1 MKEFTKEH
9 SLMVKGVAIMLLL
22 VYHLF
27 HEQEVLTQ
35 MQVNYAP
42 FSEEAFLRFA
52 GFGNICVAV
61 FVMLTAYGI
70 SKMVFS
76 YAEADIKEIYAKSL
90 KRFGK
95 LMLNFS
101 IVYVTINFI
110 CFPYLN
116 YASLYGEGKQGI
128 LMMLC
133 DATGLSAV
141 LKTPMLNATWWYMKI
156 AYVLIF
162 LIPLLALLVK
172 KVGNTALLMAF
183 LAPFVISFD
192 SDIERYF
199 FVAAFGVCMAYGKWT
214 EKIMSLKIHSVFWW
228 IGGILGAVLCVLI
241 RQNALVKDWFWNY
254 VDAFIAFF
262 IILVTVMTIGKV
274 PALNKILMFL
284 GKHSM
289 NIFLVHTFFYM
300 IVWRKY
306 IYYFKYAVVTFLILL
321 GVSLVYSVVLEF
333 VKKIIWKFLKFLKK
347 KVKRTKVF

>member
-1 MKEFTKEH
+1 MKRFTKEQ
-9 SLMVKGVAIMLLL
+9 SLIVKGVAIMLLL

-27 HEQEVLTQ
+27 HEQYVLEE

-42 FSEEAFLRFA
+42 FSENAFLQFA
-52 GFGNICVAV
+52 GFGNICVAI

-70 SKMVFS
+70 STPVF
-76 YAEADIKEIYAKSL
+76 EKTVFDIKEIYGKSL

-101 IVYVTINFI
+101 IVYVTANLI

-128 LMMLC
+128 IMMLC

-141 LKTPMLNATWWYMKI
+141 MKTPMLNGTWWYMKI

-162 LIPLLALLVK
+162 LIPLLAWVVK
-172 KVGNTALLMAF
+172 KVGNVALLLAF

-192 SDIERYF
+192 ADIERYF
-199 FVAAFGVCMAYGKWT
+199 FVAAFGVVAAYGKWP
-214 EKIMSLKIHSVFWW
+214 EKIMNLKIHPILWW
-228 IGGILGAVLCVLI
+228 IAAVGGSVLCVLI

-254 VDAFIAFF
+254 VDAFVAFF
-262 IILVTVMTIGKV
+262 MICATVMTVGRIPVVNTVLK
-274 PALNKILMFL
+274 FL
-284 GKHSM
+284 GRHSM

-300 IVWRKY
+300 IIWRKY
-306 IYYFKYAVVTFLILL
+306 VYYFKYAIATSLILL
-321 GVSLVYSVVLEF
+321 GLSLLYSVILELIKTG
-333 VKKIIWKFLKFLKK
+333 VKKIPKLFRK
-347 KVKRTKVF
+347 KVKKD

>member
-27 HEQEVLTQ
+27 HEQHVLLE

-42 FSEEAFLRFA
+42 FSENAFLQFA
-52 GFGNICVAV
+52 GFGNICVAI

-70 SKMVFS
+70 STGIFN
-76 YAEADIKEIYAKSL
+76 ENDFDIKKIYTNCG

-95 LMLNFS
+95 LMLNFAV
-101 IVYVTINFI
+101 VYITINLI
-110 CFPYLN
+110 CFPYLD
-116 YASLYGEGKQGI
+116 YPSLYGAGKQGV

-133 DATGLSAV
+133 DATGVASTLG
-141 LKTPMLNATWWYMKI
+141 TPLLNGTWWYMKI

-162 LIPLLALLVK
+162 LVPLIAFAVKRVGKITLILA
-172 KVGNTALLMAF
+172 F
-183 LAPFVISFD
+183 FAPFVVCFD
-192 SDIERYF
+192 PDVERYF
-199 FVAAFGVCMAYGKWT
+199 FVAVFGVVAAFCKWP
-214 EKIMSLKIHSVFWW
+214 EKVMNAKIHPFFWW
-228 IGGILGAVLCVLI
+228 IAAVFGGILCVLV

-262 IILVTVMTIGKV
+262 IICVVVMTVGTV
-274 PALNKILMFL
+274 PVVKMVLEFL

-306 IYYFKYAVVTFLILL
+306 VYYFEYAIVTFLILL
-321 GVSLVYSVVLEF
+321 GISLVYSLVLEF
-333 VKKIIWKFLKFLKK
+333 AKDGVKKILKILKK
-347 KVKRTKVF
+347 KVKKD

>member
-27 HEQEVLTQ
+27 HEQHVLEE

-42 FSEEAFLRFA
+42 FSENAFLQFA
-52 GFGNICVAV
+52 GFGNICVAI
-61 FVMLTAYGI
+61 FVMLTAYGLSRAI
-70 SKMVFS
+70 FEMVAF
-76 YAEADIKEIYAKSL
+76 DIKEIYTKSL

-101 IVYVTINFI
+101 LVYVTVNLI

-128 LMMLC
+128 IMMLC

-141 LKTPMLNATWWYMKI
+141 MKTPMLNGTWWYMKI
-156 AYVLIF
+156 AYILIF
-162 LIPLLALLVK
+162 LVPLLAWVVK
-172 KVGNTALLMAF
+172 KVGNVALLLAF

-192 SDIERYF
+192 ADIERYF
-199 FVAAFGVCMAYGKWT
+199 FVAVFGVVAAYGKWP
-214 EKIMSLKIHSVFWW
+214 EKIMNLKIHPVFVWV
-228 IGGILGAVLCVLI
+228 GAIAGSVLCVLI

-254 VDAFIAFF
+254 VDAFVAFF
-262 IILVTVMTIGKV
+262 LICATVMTVGTIPGVRGLLK
-274 PALNKILMFL
+274 FL

-306 IYYFKYAVVTFLILL
+306 VYYFEYAIVTFLILL
-321 GVSLVYSVVLEF
+321 GVSLLYSVVLEL
-333 VKKIIWKFLKFLKK
+333 VKTGAKKIPKLFRK

>member
-27 HEQEVLTQ
+27 HERAILTE
-35 MQVNYAP
+35 MGVNFAP
-42 FSEEAFLRFA
+42 FSEEGFLMFA
-52 GFGNICVAV
+52 GFGNICVAI
-61 FVMLTAYGI
+61 FVMLTAYGL

-76 YAEADIKEIYAKSL
+76 DETLTLKEIYQAAL

-95 LMLNFS
+95 LMLNLA
-101 IVYVTINFI
+101 IVYVTINLI
-110 CFPYLN
+110 CFSYLD

-128 LMMLC
+128 LLMLC

-141 LKTPMLNATWWYMKI
+141 LNTPMLNATWWYMKI

-162 LIPLLALLVK
+162 LIPLLTLIVK
-172 KVGNTALLMAF
+172 KVGNVALLLAF
-183 LAPFVISFD
+183 FAPCVISFD

-199 FVAAFGVCMAYGKWT
+199 FVAAFGVCAAYGKWP
-214 EKIMSLKIHSVFWW
+214 EKIMNFKINPVFWW
-228 IGGILGAVLCVLI
+228 AGTALGTILSVLI

-262 IILVTVMTIGKV
+262 ILCATVMTVGRVPVVNKV
-274 PALNKILMFL
+274 LGFI

-321 GVSLVYSVVLEF
+321 GVSLVYSVLLEF
-333 VKKIIWKFLKFLKK
+333 IKSNIFKFQKFFKK
-347 KVKRTKVF
+347 KVKKD